1 MSCPGESREE
11 DIVRHQISGFTQY
24 GAPRFNQLTD
34 DQLREIHFASLEILE
49 RTGVRLYLKDA
60 IDILKKAGAHVTDG
74 NRVRIPSHLA
84 EWALKAVP
92 KRVVL
97 CDRDGNRTM
106 PLEGKKSFFG
116 PGSDCLNVLDHRTDE
131 RRNARI
137 ADVVDAMRVCER
149 LENID
154 FVMSMFL
161 PWDVPNPVLDRYQME
176 AMLCHTRKPIIF
188 VCPGFEGCVDCIEM
202 AEAVSGD
209 PEALCQNPFVA
220 CYINVTS
227 DLRHNEESLQKL
239 LYMAEKGLPTT
250 YTPVGLRG
258 ATAPVTRAGSL
269 ALAGAGHL
277 VGLVLSQLKR
287 EGTPFIWG
295 AWELPLE
302 LRTQIEPYAPP
313 EMRGLGA
320 AQAHFYG
327 LPYFGLAGCTD
338 SKVLDAQAG
347 AETGM
352 TLLVDA
358 LSGANLIH
366 DLGYM
371 ESGITGSLQLLV
383 MCDELIGWI
392 RSFMEGTQVNEDTLA
407 LDVVDEVGP
416 DGHFLGSDHT
426 MRHFREDW
434 YPNLVDRQNYED
446 WVASGKKSFKDRAK
460 EKVEEILRDENPWTL
475 PQEAQKKIR
484 AIRKRAETSIK

>member
-1 MSCPGESREE
+1 M
-11 DIVRHQISGFTQY
+11 SGFSQNTSFLF
-24 GAPRFNQLTD
+24 RQLTD
-34 DQLREIHFASLEILE
+34 EQLQEIHFASLEILE
-49 RTGVRLYLKDA
+49 RTGARLYLREAVDMMKR
-60 IDILKKAGAHVTDG
+60 AGAQVTEG

-84 EWALKAVP
+84 EWALKTVP

-97 CDRDGNRTM
+97 CDRDGNRVM

-116 PGSDCLNVLDHRTDE
+116 PGSDCLNVLDHRTGQ
-131 RRNARI
+131 RREARLD
-137 ADVVDAMRVCER
+137 DVVDGMRVCES
-149 LENID
+149 LPNID

-176 AMLCHTRKPIIF
+176 AMLCYTRKPIVF
-188 VCPGFEGCVDCIEM
+188 VCPTFEGSVDCVEM
-202 AEAVSGD
+202 AEMVSGGAD
-209 PEALCQNPFVA
+209 ALRQNPFAA

-227 DLRHNEESLQKL
+227 DLKHNEESLQKL
-239 LYMAEKGLPTT
+239 LYMAGKGLPTT

-277 VGLVLSQLKR
+277 VGLILSQLKR

-338 SKVLDAQAG
+338 SKVLDGQAG
-347 AETGM
+347 AEAGM

-371 ESGITGSLQLLV
+371 ESGITGSLELLV
-383 MCDELIGWI
+383 MCDEMIGWI
-392 RSFMEGTQVNEDTLA
+392 RSFMDETVINNDTLA
-407 LDVVDEVGP
+407 FDVIDEVGP
-416 DGHFLGSDHT
+416 DGHFLACDHT
-426 MRHFREDW
+426 MRYFREDW
-434 YPNLVDRQNYED
+434 YPNLMDRRNYED
-446 WVASGKKSFKDRAK
+446 WVAAGRKDLNDRAR
-460 EKVEEILRDENPWTL
+460 EKVEEILKNEISFGL
-475 PQEAQKKIR
+475 SQEIQNKIR
-484 AIRKRAETSIK
+484 AIRERAETSITG